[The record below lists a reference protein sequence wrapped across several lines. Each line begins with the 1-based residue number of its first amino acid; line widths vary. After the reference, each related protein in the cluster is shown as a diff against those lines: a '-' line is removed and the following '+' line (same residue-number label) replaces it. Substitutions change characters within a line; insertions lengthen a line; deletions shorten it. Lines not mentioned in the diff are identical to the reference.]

1 MIRRVARKGVL
12 RLVVVVASLLLVL
25 TAIPG
30 RAYARASTQT
40 YSVSVERGYLALRT
54 APAYDEA
61 NEIGELYTGDVVR
74 VKKSNKTDSTY
85 WWVYSPKYDK
95 SGYVNKNYLLYVNTS
110 VKRDYRVTVA
120 KGYLALRTA
129 PAYDEANEIGEL
141 YTGDVV
147 TLVEKYNDTYWWVY
161 SSKYGTCGYVN
172 RKYLSSTTPS
182 TYEKY
187 KVKVA
192 KGYLALRTAPAYDE
206 ANEIGELYTG
216 DVVTV
221 KDKSNGTYWWVYS
234 SKYGRSGYVNKN
246 YLVK

>member
-1 MIRRVARKGVL
+1 MNRHVSRKGM
-12 RLVVVVASLLLVL
+12 RWLVVVIALLVAMVPANAL
-25 TAIPG
+25 AKG
-30 RAYARASTQT
+30 GSQST
-40 YSVSVERGYLALRT
+40 YSVRVDKGYLALRT

-74 VKKSNKTDSTY
+74 VKDKSNGKY
-85 WWVYSPKYDK
+85 WWVYSPKYDRE
-95 SGYVNKNYLLYVNTS
+95 GYVNKNYLVRVDTS

-141 YTGDVV
+141 YTGDIVS
-147 TLVEKYNDTYWWVY
+147 LIERYNDTYWWVY

-172 RKYLSSTTPS
+172 RKYLSGTTPS

-187 KVKVA
+187 KVRVA
-192 KGYLALRTAPAYDE
+192 RGYLALRTAPAYDE

-221 KDKSNGTYWWVYS
+221 KDRSNRQYWWVYS
-234 SKYGRSGYVNKN
+234 SKYGKSGYVNKD
-246 YLVK
+246 YLVKL